1 MNYTKVRDIPPGYH
15 GKTSTM
21 KPSPIQ
27 IGDRVRINRGIF
39 TGCIGTAIS
48 VHDSR
53 VRIKLFTT
61 GAICWCRKKN
71 VTKLSSEPS
80 IPTTHVILNTDPNSK
95 VHPGIELP
103 PDCELR
109 IRVIHNPTSK
119 PTLDIST
126 VKVTHTVPPPPP
138 VPPLPPFLPIDLRG
152 ELVAW
157 LKTKKVNRNTIGLH
171 LTACSLPWDSQWNVE
186 VAQAVAEAAV
196 DGNAE
201 LDESSP
207 EPPAPAPGAS
217 PSPLDPPTS
226 PSQQMPASSHWKPK
240 NILPATPG
248 LYQTIRWF
256 QKTSAWTNTP
266 FFEFAVRMQYF
277 SGQWL
282 IQDGDKWLT
291 DDNFSHWLDSDQLA
305 SGPLSGSVIP

>member
-1 MNYTKVRDIPPGYH
+1 
-15 GKTSTM
+15 M

-39 TGCIGTAIS
+39 TGDTATVIS
-48 VHDSR
+48 SHDSR
-53 VRIKLFTT
+53 VRVRIAVESKDC
-61 GAICWCRKKN
+61 AYVIWCRKKN

-109 IRVIHNPTSK
+109 IRVIHQDHGK

-157 LKTKKVNRNTIGLH
+157 LSKQRVTSKNIGEIRE
-171 LTACSLPWDSQWNVE
+171 ACMVPWDSRWNAIVLRETENVE
-186 VAQAVAEAAV
+186 KVETI
-196 DGNAE
+196 E
-201 LDESSP
+201 P
-207 EPPAPAPGAS
+207 EPPTPAPGAS
-217 PSPLDPPTS
+217 PSPFDLPTS
-226 PSQQMPASSHWKPK
+226 PNQQMPASSHWKPK

-248 LYQTIRWF
+248 LYQTIRWTK
-256 QKTSAWTNTP
+256 KTSAWTNTP
-266 FFEFAVRMQYF
+266 FFEFTVKMQYF
-277 SGQWL
+277 TGQWL
-282 IQDGDKWLT
+282 IQDGGNWLK

>member
-1 MNYTKVRDIPPGYH
+1 
-15 GKTSTM
+15 M

-157 LKTKKVNRNTIGLH
+157 LSKQRVTSKNIGEIRE
-171 LTACSLPWDSQWNVE
+171 ACMVPWDSRWNAIVLRETENVE
-186 VAQAVAEAAV
+186 KVETI
-196 DGNAE
+196 E
-201 LDESSP
+201 P
-207 EPPAPAPGAS
+207 EPPTPAPGAS
-217 PSPLDPPTS
+217 LSPFDPPTS
-226 PSQQMPASSHWKPK
+226 PNQQMPASSHWKPK

-266 FFEFAVRMQYF
+266 FFEFAVKMQYF
-277 SGQWL
+277 TGQWL
-282 IQDGDKWLT
+282 IQDGGNWLK

>member
-1 MNYTKVRDIPPGYH
+1 
-15 GKTSTM
+15 M

-27 IGDRVRINRGIF
+27 IGDRVRINRGMY

-109 IRVIHNPTSK
+109 IRVIHQDHGK

-157 LKTKKVNRNTIGLH
+157 LAKQQVIPKNMGEIRE
-171 LTACSLPWDSQWNVE
+171 ACMVPWDSKWNSIVME
-186 VAQAVAEAAV
+186 ATAAV
-196 DGNAE
+196 E
-201 LDESSP
+201 KIQPQWP
-207 EPPAPAPGAS
+207 EPPTPAPGAS
-217 PSPLDPPTS
+217 PSPFDLPTN
-226 PSQQMPASSHWKPK
+226 PSQREDPKGYWKAVGVTK
-240 NILPATPG
+240 N
-248 LYQTIRWF
+248 
-256 QKTSAWTNTP
+256 
-266 FFEFAVRMQYF
+266 
-277 SGQWL
+277 
-282 IQDGDKWLT
+282 
-291 DDNFSHWLDSDQLA
+291 
-305 SGPLSGSVIP
+305 GSVRFSLRGGLWEK